1 MSDAMASDDIC
12 QLSKA
17 TRQGKSCSYI
27 PGKAKG
33 TAAVFMLKNVR
44 PKAAAE
50 WKNIM
55 SIDMG

>member
-1 MSDAMASDDIC
+1 MASDDIC

-17 TRQGKSCSYI
+17 TRHGSLCHNI

-44 PKAAAE
+44 PKAAIE
-50 WKNIM
+50 RENIM
-55 SIDMG
+55 LIDMG